1 MRQESA
7 VALGKAE
14 AERWVMDRS
23 RSGRSTAGAGKATLD
38 AIQVTA
44 DQIAALIER
53 RQSVSKGA
61 EWLLD
66 NLHLIRRIG
75 RSTVQSFHSG
85 KALPVVCT
93 PERHLRTVQMA
104 RGALRDLDDVDPEAL
119 LEYVTGVQQICTL
132 TESELGLFIP
142 ALHLEL
148 LKQLEHA
155 SRALKSL
162 LETPDSGEDAALDG
176 KMAYIFTAFHKLNA
190 ADFSDCLLYTS
201 DAADE

>member
-1 MRQESA
+1 
-7 VALGKAE
+7 
-14 AERWVMDRS
+14 
-23 RSGRSTAGAGKATLD
+23 
-38 AIQVTA
+38 
-44 DQIAALIER
+44 
-53 RQSVSKGA
+53 
-61 EWLLD
+61 
-66 NLHLIRRIG
+66 
-75 RSTVQSFHSG
+75 
-85 KALPVVCT
+85 
-93 PERHLRTVQMA
+93 MA

-176 KMAYIFTAFHKLNA
+176 KMAYIFHRFSQAERCGFQRSAGA
-190 ADFSDCLLYTS
+190 AK
-201 DAADE
+201 